1 MGKKPEADRT
11 DIYTKITDRI
21 VEDLERGVRPWL
33 KPWSAANTNGRIS
46 RPLRHNGLPYSGM
59 NVLLLWSEQM
69 SRGFAL
75 PMWMTFRQALKL
87 GAAVRKGET
96 GSTVVFAS
104 RFTKSDA
111 DGNGGEID
119 REIPFLKAYSV
130 FNVEQIDGLP
140 DSYHAP
146 VTEVIDPVERIENA
160 DRFFENTGATIRHG
174 GNQAYYSPVTDH
186 IQMPP
191 FEAFRDAA
199 GYAAVLAHESTHW
212 TASKDRV
219 GRDLSRYA
227 KDRTD
232 RAREELI
239 AELGSCFLCADLGIA
254 PELEPRPDHASYLQS
269 WLSVLSNDRRAI
281 FQAAAHAQRA
291 VTFLHSLQPAA
302 DELKHAA

>member
-1 MGKKPEADRT
+1 MSRKNEGQRA
-11 DIYTKITDRI
+11 DIYSRITDKI
-21 VEDLERGVRPWL
+21 IEDLANGVRPWM
-33 KPWSAANTNGRIS
+33 KPWSAANTNGRIT
-46 RPLRHNGLPYSGM
+46 RPLRYNGQPYSGM

-69 SRGFAL
+69 SRGFSSSI
-75 PMWMTFRQALKL
+75 WMTFKQALEL

-104 RFTKSDA
+104 RFTKSEV

-130 FNVEQIDGLP
+130 FNTEQIDGLP
-140 DSYHAP
+140 DHYYHRSEP
-146 VTEVIDPVERIENA
+146 VLDALQRVEQV
-160 DRFFENTGATIRHG
+160 DRFFRNTGAIIRHG
-174 GNQAYYSPVTDH
+174 GNHAFYAPGLDL

-191 FEAFRDAA
+191 FETFKDAA
-199 GYAAVLAHESTHW
+199 SYYATLSHEATHW
-212 TASKDRV
+212 TAPAERV
-219 GRDLSRYA
+219 GRDLSRYT
-227 KDRTD
+227 KDKSE

-269 WLSVLSNDRRAI
+269 WLKVLAEDKRAI

-291 VTFLHSLQPAA
+291 TAFLHRLQPEGTEMRDAA
-302 DELKHAA
+302 